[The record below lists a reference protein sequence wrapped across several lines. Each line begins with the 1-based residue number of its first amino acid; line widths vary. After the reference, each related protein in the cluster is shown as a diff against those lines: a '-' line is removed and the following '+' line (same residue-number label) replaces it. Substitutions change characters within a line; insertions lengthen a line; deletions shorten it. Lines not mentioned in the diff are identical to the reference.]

1 MIKNIFFDM
10 DGTLINM
17 DQEEFIKVY
26 YGLLAKRL
34 AELGYE
40 NAKEI
45 AKIVLGSSKIMAANN
60 GEKLNSEVFFDYMK
74 KTLNFTKEELE
85 APLQNFY
92 ETDFNKAQVTTSK
105 IEGMDAAIKTLKAK
119 GIRLFLTTNP
129 MFPKVAIVERL
140 HWAGLNEN
148 DFDYIPSYDTC
159 RFAKPNPGYYEDV
172 IKNFNLNPSETLLVG
187 NDYEKDI
194 IPAFK
199 LGLRSYYL
207 TQDNIDKKVDLAGTH
222 KDFMEFVNGIK

>member
-17 DQEEFIKVY
+17 DQEKFIKVY
-26 YGLLAKRL
+26 YGLLAKKL

-45 AKIVLGSSKIMAANN
+45 AKIVLGSSKIMAAND

-140 HWAGLNEN
+140 HWAGLDEN
-148 DFDYIPSYDTC
+148 DFDYIPSYDAC

-187 NDYEKDI
+187 NDYEEDI

-207 TQDNIDKKVDLAGTH
+207 TQDNIDKKVDLVGTH